1 MNVFYDHLINIHD
14 LHIELDRYELSTEE
28 RNELMKLA
36 DSTVHHEV
44 FDLIMIELPEEHK
57 VVFLERFATD
67 PSDPELLEFV
77 KIHVPQAEEKIRAR
91 SEKVKQDLTEKMRRI
106 R

>member
-14 LHIELDRYELSTEE
+14 LHIELDRYDLSTEE

-44 FDLIMIELPEEHK
+44 FDLIMVELPEEHK

-67 PSDPELLEFV
+67 PSDPALLDLV
-77 KIHVPQAEEKIRAR
+77 KTHIPGVEEKIKAR
-91 SEKVKQDLTEKMRRI
+91 SSKVKDDLTRELRKI

>member
-36 DSTVHHEV
+36 DSAVHHEV
-44 FDLIMIELPEEHK
+44 FDLLMIELPEEHK

-67 PSDPELLEFV
+67 PSDPELMEFI
-77 KIHVPQAEEKIRAR
+77 KSHIPQAEDKIKAR
-91 SEKVKQDLTEKMRRI
+91 SDKVKKDLTEKLREMR
-106 R
+106 